1 VICPMDWGEPSGCD
15 LVFEVTPAVSVNQ
28 RRDRMNLSLYR
39 LSCFPPMI
47 DFISSGSY
55 RNGL

>member
-28 RRDRMNLSLYR
+28 RRDRMNLSLSVVLLPAYDR
-39 LSCFPPMI
+39 LHFFGVI
-47 DFISSGSY
+47 
-55 RNGL
+55 